1 MKSLKPVTSIT
12 MTPGM
17 TALEIWCLAMIAIV
31 FQSLISYVII
41 LVRCPL
47 LQDHH
52 PEPLVRMKFSA
63 RVGASGVEGEVRD
76 MKLEGVLVLT
86 VLL

>member
-1 MKSLKPVTSIT
+1 MTS
-12 MTPGM
+12 GM

-41 LVRCPL
+41 LVRSHL
-47 LQDHH
+47 LHDPHPDH
-52 PEPLVRMKFSA
+52 LIRMKFSA

-76 MKLEGVLVLT
+76 MKLEAVMILY